1 MVAYDGA
8 KVYELVGVFI
18 LYQLLHKY
26 NKNNIRLYRDNGL
39 AVFKN
44 ISGPKEEKI
53 NIFRT

>member
-18 LYQLLHKY
+18 LYQLSHKY

-44 ISGPKEEKI
+44 ISGPKEEKT

>member
-18 LYQLLHKY
+18 LYQFSHKY

-44 ISGPKEEKI
+44 ISDPKEEKI

>member
-1 MVAYDGA
+1 MVTYDGA

-44 ISGPKEEKI
+44 KSGPKEEKI